1 MTLNFTVPLEISLL
15 TERLYLFFLPR
26 DGFARATALLGMAV
40 TLSTCQLRSGSTDD
54 SNVSLCL
61 RGRRIGTTPL
71 LGTED
76 CFDCFCDESLGFHTG
91 ARPQVCSCGWS
102 LRRKL
107 QRIAIARQG
116 WQNDN
121 GNLRQLVHNVV
132 RSSRTG
138 HLAPYPPSGCAANF
152 RPSPTAGSSATQHH
166 DRASLESFYFDDNAS
181 VLTSEADAGNANRIF
196 LADTGTRRS
205 ATLSS
210 AAAGQHT
217 AENISPSSTYTRVYC
232 NSTHNYLAILEMQLF
247 QAQRMSFGAGNQ
259 SQR

>member
-15 TERLYLFFLPR
+15 TERLYLLYVPHVMVMVERVGWQCPSCPSALLVHHGRATTPVEGCDRGDLLITTITFYPPHHIAHNTSIR

-132 RSSRTG
+132 RLLPSARN
-138 HLAPYPPSGCAANF
+138 LA
-152 RPSPTAGSSATQHH
+152 
-166 DRASLESFYFDDNAS
+166 
-181 VLTSEADAGNANRIF
+181 
-196 LADTGTRRS
+196 
-205 ATLSS
+205 
-210 AAAGQHT
+210 
-217 AENISPSSTYTRVYC
+217 
-232 NSTHNYLAILEMQLF
+232 
-247 QAQRMSFGAGNQ
+247 
-259 SQR
+259 